1 VKSLEGNS
9 TSMINTAAAAAAG
22 PAKDIESSEE
32 SSSEEDIESI
42 EREKQLTALQQQVW
56 LSLYYLYCY

>member
-1 VKSLEGNS
+1 
-9 TSMINTAAAAAAG
+9 MINTAAAAAAG